1 MDASLLE
8 ITKGFGAAAPIVG
21 MLAFMWYR
29 ADSRLE
35 TERKFWTDKV
45 LNLLSDSIEAE
56 RDMTQA
62 LNLLSGKIK

>member
-1 MDASLLE
+1 MDVNLLE
-8 ITKGFGAAAPIVG
+8 IAKGFGTAAPIVG

-35 TERKFWTDKV
+35 VERKFWTDKM
-45 LNLLSDSIEAE
+45 LSLISESIEAE
-56 RDMTQA
+56 KDMTQA